1 MHRRDYTVHRD
12 SFMLD
17 VHLTHMHLHVFYTSK
32 KTQAKTILQLIEH
45 KEPLCLGQVQVS

>member
-1 MHRRDYTVHRD
+1 MLNDHFAHVHA
-12 SFMLD
+12 
-17 VHLTHMHLHVFYTSK
+17 HIYTSK